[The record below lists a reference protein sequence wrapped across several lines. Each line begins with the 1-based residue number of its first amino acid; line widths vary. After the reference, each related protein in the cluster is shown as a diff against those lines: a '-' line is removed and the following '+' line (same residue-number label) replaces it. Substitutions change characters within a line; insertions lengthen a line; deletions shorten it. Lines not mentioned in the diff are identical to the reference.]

1 MNCKV
6 MKCQSKATMV
16 HKFQFPD
23 APIHEMPICGIHED
37 LISRG
42 GAEYLYEASADT
54 PGGTGTAD
62 QIVMGDDLL
71 GLHEYVVKD
80 LGLATVTGRC
90 ANDPD
95 DLGTVFELVVRR
107 RGEPDDSSISLVF
120 RGDSGPRLV
129 KLMALLGL
137 ADEDPS

>member
-6 MKCQSKATMV
+6 MKCQSEATLV
-16 HKFQFPD
+16 HKFQLPD
-23 APIHEMPICGIHED
+23 APVHEMPICGLHED
-37 LISRG
+37 FIRG

-54 PGGTGTAD
+54 PGGRGLAD

-71 GLHEYVVKD
+71 GMHEYVVKELRSD
-80 LGLATVTGRC
+80 TVTGRF

-129 KLMALLGL
+129 KLMTLLGL